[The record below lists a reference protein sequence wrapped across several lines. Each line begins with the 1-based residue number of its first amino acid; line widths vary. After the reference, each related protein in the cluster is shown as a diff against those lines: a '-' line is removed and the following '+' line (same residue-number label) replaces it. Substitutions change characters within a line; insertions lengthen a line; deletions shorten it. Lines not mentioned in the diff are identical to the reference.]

1 MRLLACLALPLC
13 SGLGSESFWEG
24 VLDDSACLHQPL
36 ASAELLSAA
45 AKAADVFEPQLRR
58 KVLGALTS
66 GRASCGLARFLAQ
79 LVLVIADAESPGADG
94 DLERYLS
101 RIQLPL
107 PSFFRV
113 ASSFLPEVLA
123 LASVTL
129 ERRLSGKDRYE
140 SCKDAE
146 DLGEELAINSAE
158 KSAGVTFWT
167 KAMALAEKIVREQ
180 GFEWTNEARVAFSA
194 SLIGKKA
201 RRICPSGVMALKL
214 IRCIG
219 HDETQKQ
226 EEVYG
231 LAQEAEELLGWGL
244 KDVSLPKLFYNAWP
258 FWGLLALLAST
269 RHHSFQVS
277 PRSLDLS
284 EAPLLATL
292 QAAPLAAE
300 LRGAAVV
307 AAVDRTMAAQELA
320 VWVSRLRRSLLP
332 SQQLL
337 QAEHHVVLVME
348 PTQQDHACGRLAW
361 FGHAGRLLSCVQSA
375 PDASLELDAQALG
388 LWLLS
393 RQLPVA
399 LLSTATIPFPGLG
412 PSTPRPHASGLLGG
426 DQLAE
431 LLARNRNF
439 AMFLSDTQVAVGPA
453 NRPLVVQAPFMDVG
467 LRLLRPVMPTMELL
481 RWSVRL
487 AYGNPFLRAAEV
499 LNRFNISEDLDFVL
513 GASHGFVS
521 SEGWRAEDLRA
532 VSRTNETDPH
542 FSGGILLFT
551 MRPFHIMRRWFSGHA
566 CRHVCAEGLLKCP
579 AAAAGSACNL
589 LSEDRLLLETLKDT
603 FLLREPSARSARV
616 RLLQAG
622 PSSCG
627 TTSIAH
633 FFADGHGLRVAKNYV
648 EGMEIRDLVNLAL
661 SEGRAPFSRMDHF
674 DVVADAFDVVR
685 VGVHFCSDG
694 LGHGGQ
700 SCKHNTCN
708 LQSWLSKRVH
718 NCWPHLAA
726 PGEHWS
732 AWLQIWE
739 SCCNPVFGYGG
750 NLSCW
755 TGDSALDLSLQ
766 PYGAQK
772 VVIPG
777 RLNFQDFAYP
787 TCCEGLPF
795 YQEAWRQVHRLLLKV
810 VDSSRR
816 VPFNIAWDDPLR
828 LSQALGL
835 QDSFQAAAWR
845 KIHQTRKSATKKT

>member
-399 LLSTATIPFPGLG
+399 LLSTATIPFPGL
-412 PSTPRPHASGLLGG
+412 G